1 MTASRLPDPLEP
13 IDVRITAA
21 LARLGVPVLRI
32 GLGVVFL
39 WFGALKFFPGASPAE
54 TLAART
60 IEQLSGGVV
69 GSAVSLPVLATWESL
84 IGIGLLAGR
93 FMRATLFLLA
103 LQMLGTLTPLV
114 IFPGETFTTFPFA
127 PTLEG
132 QYIIKNVVIIG
143 AAMVVGATVRG
154 GRLVPDAG
162 AADVA
167 EGLTEARPAH
177 RDAGA

>member
-1 MTASRLPDPLEP
+1 VTASRLPDPLEP

-21 LARLGVPVLRI
+21 LARFGVPVLRI

-60 IEQLSGGVV
+60 IEQLSGGAI
-69 GSAVSLPVLATWESL
+69 GPSISLPVLAAWESL
-84 IGIGLLAGR
+84 IGLGLLTGR
-93 FMRATLFLLA
+93 FMRATLFLLV
-103 LQMLGTLTPLV
+103 LQMLGTLTPLLL
-114 IFPGETFTTFPFA
+114 FPDETFTTFPLV

-132 QYIIKNVVIIG
+132 QYIIKNVVLIG

-154 GRLVPDAG
+154 GRIVPDPR
-162 AADVA
+162 AADIA
-167 EGLTEARPAH
+167 EEIPGPAAAR
-177 RDAGA
+177 RDDEG

>member
-1 MTASRLPDPLEP
+1 VTGSGLPDPLEP
-13 IDVRITAA
+13 LDVRITAA

-60 IEQLSGGVV
+60 IEQLSGGAI
-69 GSAVSLPVLATWESL
+69 GPAVSLPVLATWESL
-84 IGIGLLAGR
+84 IGLGLLAGR

-114 IFPGETFTTFPFA
+114 LFPAETFATFPFA

-132 QYIIKNVVIIG
+132 QYIIKNVVLVG

-154 GRLVPDAG
+154 GRLVPDG
-162 AADVA
+162 RAADVA
-167 EGLTEARPAH
+167 EGLAEGNVERG
-177 RDAGA
+177 DGGA

>member
-1 MTASRLPDPLEP
+1 MRASRLPAPLEP

-39 WFGALKFFPGASPAE
+39 WFGVLKFFPGASPAE

-60 IEQLSGGVV
+60 IEVLSGGLIRPDI
-69 GSAVSLPVLATWESL
+69 SLPILATWESL
-84 IGIGLLAGR
+84 IGLGLLAGR
-93 FMRATLFLLA
+93 FMRATLLL
-103 LQMLGTLTPLV
+103 LVVQMLGTLTPLL

-132 QYIIKNVVIIG
+132 QYIIKNVVLIG

-154 GRLVPDAG
+154 GRLVPDPH
-162 AADVA
+162 AADIGERAASA
-167 EGLTEARPAH
+167 E